1 METTA
6 KQVNMAAV
14 MVHSYDEYKSKYQKA
29 IILIRDDDFYW
40 TFRKDA
46 EVVAKECGILLNRN
60 NIGSDNIEFAG
71 FQQRKLDIYLPKL
84 VRNGH
89 RIAIC
94 DVEVQPAERK
104 RITER
109 YC

>member
-6 KQVNMAAV
+6 KQVNMAAT
-14 MVHSYDEYKSKYQKA
+14 MVQHYDKCKSKYQDA

-46 EVVAKECGILLNRN
+46 ETVAKECGILLNRN

-71 FQQRKLDIYLPKL
+71 FHLRYLDIYLPRL

-89 RIAIC
+89 RIAIKDC
-94 DVEVQPAERK
+94 
-104 RITER
+104 I
-109 YC
+109 

>member
-14 MVHSYDEYKSKYQKA
+14 MVHSYDEYKNKYKDA

-46 EVVAKECGILLNRN
+46 EAVAKECGILLDRN
-60 NIGSDNIEFAG
+60 NIGSDNIEFVG
-71 FQQRKLDIYLPKL
+71 FPHRKLDIYLPKL

-89 RIAIC
+89 RIAIADC
-94 DVEVQPAERK
+94 
-104 RITER
+104 I
-109 YC
+109 